1 MTNKRKKEDIL
12 KKPEEF
18 FTEQYDLDADEKI
31 QVASVIALVEQAR
44 EAQNNLLVAI
54 INRVAERYEVN
65 DAELSLNMPDIM
77 ERGAKYAKLIV
88 KKPKV

>member
-31 QVASVIALVEQAR
+31 QVASVIALAEQAR

-65 DAELSLNMPDIM
+65 DAELSINMADIM

-88 KKPKV
+88 KRRKI